1 MTAILREDPPDL
13 TRRTGRP
20 RGLERI
26 IRRCLEKPK
35 EERFQSARDVAF
47 ALEALSGSWGSDSVA
62 VSAVPTRR
70 RFMSHALVGAAILT
84 AFGGGVLLRRG
95 GGPPPAFQQLTFRR
109 GLVRNARFAPD
120 GATIVYGARWGADA
134 PAMFSVRAGRPESQ
148 ALDLPPADIQS
159 ISSAG
164 EMAIVLEKKRTL
176 ARLPLGRRGATGDR
190 RGGHRGRTGRRMARN
205 WPSRGTSRASSGSSS
220 PGGSPSTKPTPFS
233 ARPGCLRTANAWPSW
248 KASSF
253 RWSTRRV

>member
-1 MTAILREDPPDL
+1 
-13 TRRTGRP
+13 
-20 RGLERI
+20 
-26 IRRCLEKPK
+26 
-35 EERFQSARDVAF
+35 
-47 ALEALSGSWGSDSVA
+47 
-62 VSAVPTRR
+62 
-70 RFMSHALVGAAILT
+70 MSHALVGAAILT

-134 PAMFSVRAGRPESQ
+134 PAMFSVRAGRPGYQ

-176 ARLPLGRRGATGDR
+176 ARLPLGGGAPREIVRRSP
-190 RGGHRGRTGRRMARN
+190 GRTGRRMARN